1 MQIQLSDHFTYK
13 RLLRFVLSPIL
24 MMILT
29 SVYSVVDGL
38 FISNFAGKTPFAAA
52 NFIFPLIMVLG
63 SVGFMFGAGG
73 TAIVSKTLG
82 EGHKTHANRYFT
94 LVVIVTA
101 VCGVALAVVG
111 ILIVEPIA
119 RLMGATGDMVEGDM
133 LYYCVI
139 YARIILIA
147 LPFFMLQNL
156 FQSFFIT
163 AEKPKLGFIFTVVSG
178 VTNFVLDA
186 LLVVVF
192 RLGVTG
198 AAIATAI
205 SQTVGGVAPIIY
217 FACKNSSLL
226 RFTKPKWYGRI
237 VAKSCVNG
245 SSELLGNIAMSLVS
259 MIYNAKLMEIGGE
272 ANGENVVA
280 AFGVIMYVQF
290 IFVAIFIGYCIG
302 TAPIIGYNYGAQ
314 NRNELQNIFKKSMII
329 IAIVGV
335 AMLALAEGLADVITR
350 LFFNNSMLKD
360 CKTEEEIADV
370 LRQIEILRPMTAN
383 GLRLYS
389 ICFIFAGFNMF
400 CSSMFTALNNGLIS
414 AVSSFART
422 LVFQILCIF
431 VLPILFGLNG
441 VWLATVFAEVLTFV
455 LTVILFLVSNKRYQY
470 VNVKSTISPADK

>member
-13 RLLRFVLSPIL
+13 RLLRFVLSPVL

-52 NFIFPLIMVLG
+52 NFIYPVIMVLG
-63 SVGFMFGAGG
+63 AVGFMFGAGG

-101 VCGVALAVVG
+101 ACGVVLAVVG
-111 ILIVEPIA
+111 IFTVEPIA
-119 RLMGATGDMVEGDM
+119 RLMGAKGEMVEGDM
-133 LYYCVI
+133 LYYCVL

-156 FQSFFIT
+156 FQSFLIT
-163 AEKPKLGFIFTVVSG
+163 AEKPKLGFLFTVASG
-178 VTNFVLDA
+178 ATNFVLDA
-186 LLVVVF
+186 LFIAVF
-192 RLGVTG
+192 KMGVAG

-205 SQTVGGVAPIIY
+205 GQAVGGVAPIVY

-226 RFTKPKWYGRI
+226 RFSKPKWYGRV

-245 SSELLGNIAMSLVS
+245 SSELLGNVAMSLVS
-259 MIYNAKLMEIGGE
+259 MIYNAKLMDIAGE
-272 ANGENVVA
+272 DGVS

-314 NRNELQNIFKKSMII
+314 NREELQNIFKKSMII
-329 IAIVGV
+329 ITVVGV
-335 AMLALAEGLADVITR
+335 AMLALAEGLADVISMM
-350 LFFNNSMLKD
+350 FFNKSMIKD
-360 CKTEEEIADV
+360 GMTAEEIAEIE
-370 LRQIEILRPMTAN
+370 RQIRVLRPMTAN

-389 ICFIFAGFNMF
+389 ICFIFAGYNMF
-400 CSSMFTALNNGLIS
+400 CSSMFTALNNGVIS

-422 LVFQILCIF
+422 LVFQIGAIF
-431 VLPILFGLNG
+431 VLPLFLGLNG
-441 VWLATVFAEVLTFV
+441 IWLATVAAEFLTLILSVVLFAAN
-455 LTVILFLVSNKRYQY
+455 NKRYRY
-470 VNVKSTISPADK
+470 VKIKTDKIAG

>member
-24 MMILT
+24 MMIFT

-38 FISNFAGKTPFAAA
+38 FVSNFAGDKPFAAL
-52 NFIFPLIMVLG
+52 NFIYPVIMVLG
-63 SVGFMFGAGG
+63 AVGFMFGAGG

-101 VCGVALAVVG
+101 VCGTVLAVAG
-111 ILIVEPIA
+111 IFSVEHIA
-119 RLMGATGDMVEGDM
+119 RLMGATGEMVEGDM
-133 LYYCVI
+133 LYYCVL

-163 AEKPKLGFIFTVVSG
+163 AEKPKLGFVFTVASG
-178 VTNFVLDA
+178 VTNIVLDA
-186 LLVVVF
+186 LFVAVF
-192 RLGVTG
+192 DWGLKG
-198 AAIATAI
+198 AAIATAV
-205 SQTVGGVAPIIY
+205 SQTVGGIAPIIY
-217 FACKNSSLL
+217 FACKNGSLL
-226 RFTKPKWYGRI
+226 RFTKTKWYGRI

-259 MIYNAKLMEIGGE
+259 MIYNAKLMQI
-272 ANGENVVA
+272 AGENGVS

-302 TAPIIGYNYGAQ
+302 TAPIIGYNYGAA
-314 NRNELQNIFKKSMII
+314 NSAELQNIFKKSMVII
-329 IAIVGV
+329 TVVAV
-335 AMLALAEGLADVITR
+335 AMIALSESLADVISM
-350 LFFNNSMLKD
+350 LFFNDSMIKD
-360 CKTEEEIADV
+360 GMSSEQIAQIKS
-370 LRQIEILRPMTAN
+370 QIEILRPMTAR

-389 ICFIFAGFNMF
+389 ICFVFAGFNMF

-414 AVSSFART
+414 AISSFART
-422 LVFQILCIF
+422 LVFQIAAIF
-431 VLPILFGLNG
+431 VLPLLMGLDG
-441 VWLATVFAEVLTFV
+441 VWLATVVAEGLT
-455 LTVILFLVSNKRYQY
+455 LILSVILFIFNNKRYRY
-470 VNVKSTISPADK
+470 VPIKSRLSKVN